1 MASRSAP
8 HPERAQLPS
17 ATPESVQN
25 QILARIPAA
34 ELAQV
39 LSQAEE
45 RWCALREELFEQN
58 TEVDVVYFPSTTMVS
73 LIVVL
78 SDGTPI
84 EAMTVGREG
93 FVGSQL
99 LNGVTTARYKGV
111 CQIEGTAVVL
121 KSKAFLSIMTA
132 FPL

>member
-1 MASRSAP
+1 
-8 HPERAQLPS
+8 
-17 ATPESVQN
+17 
-25 QILARIPAA
+25 
-34 ELAQV
+34 
-39 LSQAEE
+39 
-45 RWCALREELFEQN
+45 
-58 TEVDVVYFPSTTMVS
+58 
-73 LIVVL
+73 
-78 SDGTPI
+78 
-84 EAMTVGREG
+84 MTVGREG